1 MQAGDDIVRVKL
13 STLIGLSRDAA
24 TLPLVSNSVKAQMS
38 GGHLSSFRGRGMEY
52 YESRPYQPGDDIRSI
67 DWRVTARSG
76 QTHTKIYR
84 EERERPVLLWL
95 DLTRSMFFGTRV
107 CFKSVL
113 AAKLAALLAWNSV
126 QHGDRL
132 GCLVFSEQQ
141 HIEFRPQRGKH
152 AALKFIQQLV
162 AHSAWNMSQNMS
174 ENMGNTSV
182 GEHQPGLHAL
192 KRLRQVTR
200 PGSLLVLLSDFRFLN
215 PHCRGQLVELARHND
230 IVMIHTYDPL
240 EQVLPPPGYYRI
252 TDGVSSVA
260 VDTSNPEVRAKYQ
273 QRYAEQQQELK
284 QLCDE
289 LGLYRL
295 DIATDDD
302 MIAEL
307 RSGLGLRKR

>member
-1 MQAGDDIVRVKL
+1 VQAGDDIIRVKL
-13 STLIGLSRDAA
+13 STLIGLNRDAA
-24 TLPLVSNSVKAQMS
+24 TLPLISNSVKAQMA
-38 GGHLSSFRGRGMEY
+38 GGHLSAFRGRGMEY
-52 YESRPYQPGDDIRSI
+52 HESRPYQPGDDIRSI

-76 QTHTKIYR
+76 QTHTKVYR

-113 AAKLAALLAWNSV
+113 ASKLAALLAWSSV

-132 GCLVFSEQQ
+132 GYLVFSEQL
-141 HIEFRPQRGKH
+141 HIEFRPTRGKH
-152 AALKFIQQLV
+152 AALQFIQQLV
-162 AHSAWNMSQNMS
+162 THRAWDMD
-174 ENMGNTSV
+174 GTSV
-182 GEHQPGLHAL
+182 GEQQPGLHAL
-192 KRLRQVTR
+192 MRLRQVTR

-215 PHCRGQLVELARHND
+215 SDCRGQLVELARHND

-252 TDGVSSVA
+252 TDGANSVA
-260 VDTSNPEVRAKYQ
+260 VDTSNPEVRVKYQ
-273 QRYAEQQQELK
+273 QRYARQQQELK

-295 DIATDDD
+295 DIATDSD

-307 RSGLGLRKR
+307 KSGLGFRKR

>member
-1 MQAGDDIVRVKL
+1 VQAGDDIVRVKL
-13 STLIGLSRDAA
+13 STLIGLNRDAA
-24 TLPLVSNSVKAQMS
+24 TLPLISNSVKAQMA
-38 GGHLSSFRGRGMEY
+38 GGHLSAFRGRGMEY
-52 YESRPYQPGDDIRSI
+52 HESRPYQPGDDIRSI

-76 QTHTKIYR
+76 QTHTKVYR

-95 DLTRSMFFGTRV
+95 DLTRSMFFGTQV

-113 AAKLAALLAWNSV
+113 ASKLAALLAWSSV

-132 GCLVFSEQQ
+132 GYLVFSEQQ
-141 HIEFRPQRGKH
+141 HIEFRPTRGKH
-152 AALKFIQQLV
+152 AALQFIQQLV
-162 AHSAWNMSQNMS
+162 AHPAWDMDD
-174 ENMGNTSV
+174 TSV

-192 KRLRQVTR
+192 MRLRQVTR
-200 PGSLLVLLSDFRFLN
+200 PGSLLVLFSDFRFLN
-215 PHCRGQLVELARHND
+215 NDCRGQLVELARHND

-260 VDTSNPEVRAKYQ
+260 VDTANPEVRAKYQ
-273 QRYAEQQQELK
+273 QRYAEQQQEFQ
-284 QLCDE
+284 QLCNE
-289 LGLYRL
+289 LGLYKL

-307 RSGLGLRKR
+307 RSGMGLRKR

>member
-13 STLIGLSRDAA
+13 STLIGLNRDAA
-24 TLPLVSNSVKAQMS
+24 TLPLISNSVKAQMA
-38 GGHLSSFRGRGMEY
+38 GGHLSAFRGRGMEY

-76 QTHTKIYR
+76 QTHTKVYR

-95 DLTRSMFFGTRV
+95 DLTRSMFFGTQV

-113 AAKLAALLAWNSV
+113 ASKLAALLAWSSV

-132 GCLVFSEQQ
+132 GYLVFSEQQ
-141 HIEFRPQRGKH
+141 HIEFRPTRGKH
-152 AALKFIQQLV
+152 AALQFIQQLV
-162 AHSAWNMSQNMS
+162 AHPAWDMNDTN
-174 ENMGNTSV
+174 V

-192 KRLRQVTR
+192 MRLRQVTR
-200 PGSLLVLLSDFRFLN
+200 PGSLLVLFSDFRFLN
-215 PHCRGQLVELARHND
+215 RDCRGQLVELARHND

-260 VDTSNPEVRAKYQ
+260 VDTANPEVRAKYQ
-273 QRYAEQQQELK
+273 QRYAQLQQEFQ
-284 QLCDE
+284 QLCNE

-295 DIATDDD
+295 DIATDGD

>member
-1 MQAGDDIVRVKL
+1 VQAGDDIIRVKL
-13 STLIGLSRDAA
+13 STLIGLNRDAA
-24 TLPLVSNSVKAQMS
+24 TLPLISNAVKAQMA
-38 GGHLSSFRGRGMEY
+38 GGHLSAFRGRGMEY
-52 YESRPYQPGDDIRSI
+52 HESRPYQPGDDIRSI

-76 QTHTKIYR
+76 QTHTKVYR

-113 AAKLAALLAWNSV
+113 ASKLAALLAWSSV

-132 GCLVFSEQQ
+132 GYLVFSEQQ
-141 HIEFRPQRGKH
+141 HIEFRPTRGKH
-152 AALKFIQQLV
+152 AALQFIQQLV
-162 AHSAWNMSQNMS
+162 AHPAWD
-174 ENMGNTSV
+174 MGETAF

-192 KRLRQVTR
+192 MRLRQVTR

-215 PHCRGQLVELARHND
+215 SDCRGQLVELARHND
-230 IVMIHTYDPL
+230 IVMIHTFDPL

-260 VDTSNPEVRAKYQ
+260 VDTSIPEVRAKYQ
-273 QRYAEQQQELK
+273 QRYAQQQQELK

-295 DIATDDD
+295 DIATDSD

-307 RSGLGLRKR
+307 KSGLGMRKR